1 MFSENRK
8 MDKEF
13 MLELIALIEVL
24 VKKGTTQTMDLAE
37 KFGEQY
43 LKLEHKVNTYDYTLE
58 DYHWH
63 GIIGR
68 QKDEER
74 NAN

>member
-8 MDKEF
+8 MDREF
-13 MLELIALIEVL
+13 MLELIALIELL
-24 VKKGTTQTMDLAE
+24 VKIGTAQAMDLAE
-37 KFGEQY
+37 KFGAQY
-43 LKLEHKVNTYDYTLE
+43 LQLEHKVNTYDYTQD